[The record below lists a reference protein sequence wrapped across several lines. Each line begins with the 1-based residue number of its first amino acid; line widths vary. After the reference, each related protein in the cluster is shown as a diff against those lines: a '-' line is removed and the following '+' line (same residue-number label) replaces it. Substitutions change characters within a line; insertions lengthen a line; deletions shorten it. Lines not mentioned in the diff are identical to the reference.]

1 MAEGNEVCGLF
12 GGHDPRQL
20 GHRQGIALAHPTPFQ
35 SGQGSS
41 VSSTKASAVAVRK
54 VAGFSVT
61 STMWGLPSLKWVRSM
76 ALV

>member
-1 MAEGNEVCGLF
+1 MPASWATLRGSPL
-12 GGHDPRQL
+12 
-20 GHRQGIALAHPTPFQ
+20 PTPPASRAFRA
-35 SGQGSS
+35 SS

-76 ALV
+76 ASV